1 MLPQIWKMK
10 KFWHFKDRERFKIKK
25 IQKWTIFSAPNVPRV
40 ASLVLVPSFSTQE
53 NPRVS
58 SFVTSLSTQ
67 ENPRVSSLVTS
78 LSTQENPRVSSFVT
92 SLSTQENPRV
102 SSLVPGLS
110 TQESRAGAVVC
121 VERWTDANKNIVS
134 ALELHFKEFYT
145 FFSNT
150 RMFHVRILTNVL
162 ICVDL
167 D

>member
-67 ENPRVSSLVTS
+67 ENPRVSSLV
-78 LSTQENPRVSSFVT
+78 PR
-92 SLSTQENPRV
+92 
-102 SSLVPGLS
+102 LS

-134 ALELHFKEFYT
+134 ALELHFKEFYM